1 MVKNGIVIASPDHL
15 FDGLRIYSSG
25 YMHRA
30 DLYMDVATYD
40 ERSLKVRP
48 DLDVDLSEAL
58 HKGMKLVYDPELVEK
73 I

>member
-1 MVKNGIVIASPDHL
+1 MP
-15 FDGLRIYSSG
+15 
-25 YMHRA
+25 RA
-30 DLYMDVATYD
+30 DLYMDVTAYD

-58 HKGMKLVYDPELVEK
+58 RKGMKLVYDPKMVKE